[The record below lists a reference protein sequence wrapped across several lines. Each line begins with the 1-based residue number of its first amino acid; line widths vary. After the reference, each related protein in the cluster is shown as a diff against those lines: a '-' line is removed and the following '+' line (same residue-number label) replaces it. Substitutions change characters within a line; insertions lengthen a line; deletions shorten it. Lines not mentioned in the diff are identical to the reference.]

1 MIIKGKSRRG
11 FTLIEMVL
19 VMGLGAIGLA
29 MITASIHTLFKLRA
43 AEDRRD
49 EVAKQVHEVA
59 VRFREDAHNS
69 TGIVEKVDG
78 LVTSGSLLIFSKKG
92 QGFVAWQS
100 DEKGVRRGEFLATKA
115 PAWETKLDLLREP
128 KALFQTDK
136 TLARMN
142 LLQKPRSV
150 FDHQLILTI
159 EGAIGLGQVSQTT
172 GGKP

>member
-1 MIIKGKSRRG
+1 MIRRKPRRG

-29 MITASIHTLFKLRA
+29 MITAAIHTMFKLRA

-69 TGIVEKVDG
+69 PGIVDKVDA
-78 LVTSGSLLIFSKKG
+78 LKSSESLLIFAKKG
-92 QGFVAWQS
+92 KGFVAWQS
-100 DEKGVRRGEFLATKA
+100 DEKGVRRGEFFATKA
-115 PAWETKLDLLREP
+115 PVWETKLELLREP
-128 KALFQTDK
+128 KAVFQTEK
-136 TLARMN
+136 GLARMN
-142 LLQKPRSV
+142 LFEKPRAV
-150 FDHQLILTI
+150 FEHQPCQTI
-159 EGAIGLGQVSQTT
+159 EGAIGLGTIGSAT